1 MTTLKASKKKEVRI
15 FFGGLLVKKFILSCS
30 IVLLGLGL
38 SGCDNQNIKKINKV
52 KLNLEKLAVQK
63 EVLVLSSPVH

>member
-1 MTTLKASKKKEVRI
+1 M
-15 FFGGLLVKKFILSCS
+15 KKFILSCS